1 MNEDKSPL
9 SDQKVPSGFGFAGH
23 KAGIKVNKTDLAL
36 VFSEVP
42 AVAAGTFT
50 RSTTRAAP
58 VDWCDERLPR
68 DDARAIVANSG
79 NANCMTGAE
88 GVTANR
94 RMAEAVASAL
104 GVSADQ
110 VLTCSTGVIGVP
122 LPVAKI
128 EAAAPALAAS
138 LGGDPLIAAKAIM
151 TTDTVPKLASRELFL
166 GGHRVRVLG
175 LAKGSGMIHPNM
187 ATMLGF
193 LVTDAAISK
202 GALGKLLRR
211 AVDETFNMV
220 SVDRDTS
227 TNDCVLALA
236 NGLAK
241 NEPITSAKGEPA
253 DKLYHAMLDVCR
265 ELARA
270 IAADGEGAQ
279 HLLTVR
285 LTGAEDRDEARSMAK
300 AVIESSLT
308 KAAFFGTDPNWGR
321 IAAAL
326 GQRAAERG
334 VELSPSELTIR
345 IQDVDVLV
353 KGAPQPF
360 DVNAVRALLRG
371 EEVFID
377 IDLGRG
383 DERAEA
389 WGCDLSYDYV
399 RINADYGA
407 VLVDP
412 EGTVRRDQDLEQ
424 KTPELK
430 AVTLLQALRYIERFA
445 GTRAVIKY
453 GGAAMVRPELKERFA
468 EDVRLL
474 HAVGLRPILVH
485 GGGPEIT
492 RTLELMGQKSEF
504 VDGLRVTDQS
514 SLRVVEM
521 VLTGNVNKDI
531 VAALARAGAKAVGIS
546 GKDGNL
552 IQAKKTSSPSGRDLG
567 YVGEVAKVDAE
578 LVELLL
584 AKGYIPVISP
594 LGMGDDGHTY
604 NINADAVAAEVAV
617 ACKAEKV
624 IYLTD
629 VAGIL
634 SPQGLLISELNADE
648 LEARLSDGSITGGM
662 LPKAQSIVR
671 ALAGGVTSVHIVDG
685 RVPHQV
691 VAELFTSRGVGTMIR
706 SGPPAEGE
714 SLPGERG

>member
-1 MNEDKSPL
+1 
-9 SDQKVPSGFGFAGH
+9 
-23 KAGIKVNKTDLAL
+23 
-36 VFSEVP
+36 
-42 AVAAGTFT
+42 
-50 RSTTRAAP
+50 
-58 VDWCDERLPR
+58 
-68 DDARAIVANSG
+68 
-79 NANCMTGAE
+79 
-88 GVTANR
+88 
-94 RMAEAVASAL
+94 
-104 GVSADQ
+104 
-110 VLTCSTGVIGVP
+110 VLTACTTGVIGVP
-122 LPVAKI
+122 LPVEPRSRQGARG
-128 EAAAPALAAS
+128 ARSASLAARS
-138 LGGDPLIAAKAIM
+138 DASFAEAIL
-151 TTDTVPKLASRELFL
+151 TTDTVHEARLVASSSSA
-166 GGHRVRVLG
+166 GPACVSWGI
-175 LAKGSGMIHPNM
+175 AKGSGMVHPNM
-187 ATMLGF
+187 ATDPRLPPH
-193 LVTDAAISK
+193 
-202 GALGKLLRR
+202 RR
-211 AVDETFNMV
+211 GHRRGRARARRLTPTPSAETFNAV

-453 GGAAMVRPELKERFA
+453 GGSTLSRRDLALSFA
-468 EDVRLL
+468 EDIHLL
-474 HAVGLRPILVH
+474 SAVGLKPILVQE
-485 GGGPEIT
+485 GASEIVVSALA
-492 RTLELMGQKSEF
+492 RTGIRAVGLSGADGNLLAWPSAAERSEGHPISVDPDVIETLLQKGYVPVVVPALTEEARIVVGDTTAIDVDQVAAEIARVCKARKLLLLGDSSGLSSEGMLLSELSAEE
-504 VDGLRVTDQS
+504 LAERVRARTIEEPM
-514 SLRVVEM
+514 RARARAA
-521 VLTGNVNKDI
+521 
-531 VAALARAGAKAVGIS
+531 VAALESGI
-546 GKDGNL
+546 D
-552 IQAKKTSSPSGRDLG
+552 
-567 YVGEVAKVDAE
+567 
-578 LVELLL
+578 
-584 AKGYIPVISP
+584 
-594 LGMGDDGHTY
+594 
-604 NINADAVAAEVAV
+604 
-617 ACKAEKV
+617 
-624 IYLTD
+624 
-629 VAGIL
+629 
-634 SPQGLLISELNADE
+634 
-648 LEARLSDGSITGGM
+648 
-662 LPKAQSIVR
+662 
-671 ALAGGVTSVHIVDG
+671 SVHFLDE
-685 RVPHQV
+685 RLPHV
-691 VAELFTSRGVGTMIR
+691 IVAELFTDTGVGTMVR
-706 SGPPAEGE
+706 
-714 SLPGERG
+714 